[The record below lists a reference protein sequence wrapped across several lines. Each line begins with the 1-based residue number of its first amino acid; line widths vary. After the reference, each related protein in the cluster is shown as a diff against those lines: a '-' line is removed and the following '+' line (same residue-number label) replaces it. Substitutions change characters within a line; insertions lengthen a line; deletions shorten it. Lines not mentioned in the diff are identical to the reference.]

1 MIVKFDL
8 FPTQKKFATSNS
20 LYPAFIGG
28 YGAGKTYVNSVK
40 ALMHSIYYNP
50 GLPGLLVAP
59 TYRDLRDTNI
69 PTLLEILEIKKIPYR
84 LFKSNYV
91 LELPWWNSRIL
102 LRSADE
108 PERLKGPNVAWSGID
123 EIARIKEEIWGV
135 LVSRV
140 RHPQAKSRQTFVTGT
155 PEGLNWVYERWVE
168 NKTPDYQLFQAA
180 TSENKMIS
188 SFYLS
193 ALEDSHSKDEL
204 KEKLYGQFCD
214 GSKGRVYKNFDRR
227 LHLRSSST
235 LTEKKDLIIIRELP
249 LCLTCDFNI
258 TPCCWL
264 VLQHYQGHIY
274 VLDEIVLEDTN
285 TSEMCQEVEERG
297 YLKHSSGIIV
307 YGDPSGNSR
316 STTAAKSDYSIIKNA
331 GMVRQN
337 VARSAPAVKDRTNAV
352 NAKLLNSKGK
362 ISIYISPRCKFLI
375 RDLERVKW
383 KEGSS
388 GILDKSDLRLT
399 HASDALGYFV
409 HQEYSLT
416 RIVPGRMKVS
426 DILTKRR

>member
-1 MIVKFDL
+1 MKIDFSL
-8 FPTQKKFATSNS
+8 FNTQKEFACSDKK
-20 LYPAFIGG
+20 YPAFIGG

-40 ALMHSIYYNP
+40 ALIHSIYHNP

-59 TYRDLRDTNI
+59 SYRDLRDTNI
-69 PTLLEILEIKKIPYR
+69 PTLLEIMEEKKIPYR
-84 LFKSNYV
+84 LLKTNYL

-108 PERLKGPNVAWSGID
+108 PERLKGPNVAWAGID
-123 EIARIKEEIWGV
+123 EVARIKEEIWGV

-140 RHPQAKSRQTFVTGT
+140 RHPRANLRQTYATGT

-168 NKTPDYQLFQAA
+168 REANDYQLFQAA

-193 ALEDSHSKDEL
+193 ALEDSHDEEEL
-204 KEKLYGQFCD
+204 KEKLYGQFSQ
-214 GSKGRVYKNFDRR
+214 GSKGRVYKKFDRR
-227 LHLRSSST
+227 IHLHEHNPLSAGNSQ
-235 LTEKKDLIIIRELP
+235 IVNELP

-264 VLQHYQGHIY
+264 LLQHRQGLIY

-285 TSEMCQEVEERG
+285 TLEMCQELKQRG
-297 YLKHSSGIIV
+297 YGKHQAGIIV
-307 YGDPSGNSR
+307 YGDPSGNAR
-316 STTAAKSDYSIIKNA
+316 STTAARSDYAIIKSEGFA
-331 GMVRQN
+331 RQN
-337 VARSAPAVKDRTNAV
+337 IARCAPAVKDRINAV
-352 NAKLLNSKGK
+352 NARLLNSKGETSLFINSK
-362 ISIYISPRCKFLI
+362 CKSLI

-383 KEGSS
+383 KEGSA
-388 GILDKSDLRLT
+388 GILDKGDLRLT

-416 RIVPGRMKVS
+416 RIVPRPMKVS
-426 DILTKRR
+426 EMINKRR